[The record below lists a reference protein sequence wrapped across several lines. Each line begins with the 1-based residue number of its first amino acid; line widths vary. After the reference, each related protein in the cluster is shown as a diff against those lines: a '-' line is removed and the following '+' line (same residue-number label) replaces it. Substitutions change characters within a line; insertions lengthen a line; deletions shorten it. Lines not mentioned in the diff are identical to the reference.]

1 MTVRSSSG
9 GVGLGLKMGII
20 IGLISIGIH
29 YAAALCLH
37 KQMVVAWG
45 LLIGGL
51 MIITT
56 ILYGVTGVQFVHR
69 ARQSVNF
76 QGIFKTILV
85 AILIST
91 VLSFAWSIVYMKFI
105 GTDYATDY
113 QQSRLAVLKMMH
125 KTAAEIAAE
134 AAAMKEK
141 GQYAVSIGGQVI
153 FLGEL
158 ILAKS
163 VVGGIIT
170 MLLMKTPK
178 SAAI

>member
-1 MTVRSSSG
+1 MSQQKG
-9 GVGLGLKMGII
+9 GVSLGLKMGIL
-20 IGLISIGIH
+20 IGLISIAIH

-37 KQMVVAWG
+37 RQMVVAWG

-56 ILYGVTGVQFVHR
+56 ILYGVTGVQYIHSSSEGVT
-69 ARQSVNF
+69 F
-76 QGIFKTILV
+76 QKIFKTILV

-91 VLSFAWSIVYMKFI
+91 IISFAWSILYMEFI
-105 GTDYATDY
+105 GTSYAADY
-113 QQSRLAVLKMMH
+113 QQTRIAVLKMMH
-125 KTAAEIAAE
+125 KTAAEIEAE
-134 AAAMKEK
+134 TVAMKEK
-141 GQYAVSIGGQVI
+141 GRYTVSVGAQVI

-163 VVGGIIT
+163 VVAGIIT

-178 SAAI
+178 QASL